1 MSDQYDR
8 LGFPR
13 RFVATHARRVRRH
26 SCHGNAD
33 SVWPPFKEGDN
44 RSDGNVTLH
53 DVAINQSRVTRS
65 SIRWNTDI
73 CLERSKGPILL
84 NLDIRSVVL

>member
-26 SCHGNAD
+26 SRHGNAD
-33 SVWPPFKEGDN
+33 SVWPPVKEGDN
-44 RSDGNVTLH
+44 RSDGNVTLY
-53 DVAINQSRVTRS
+53 DVAINQSRVARC

-73 CLERSKGPILL
+73 CLERSKAPILL
-84 NLDIRSVVL
+84 NLDTRSVVL

>member
-1 MSDQYDR
+1 MSHQYDR
-8 LGFPR
+8 LGFPC
-13 RFVATHARRVRRH
+13 RFVAAHARRVRRH

-33 SVWPPFKEGDN
+33 SVWPPLEEGDN

-53 DVAINQSRVTRS
+53 DVAINQSRMTRS

-73 CLERSKGPILL
+73 CLERSKAPILL